1 MNDPSGAIH
10 AYRDAADSAKMA
22 NGSSGPS
29 APSHGGGDMTAFTP
43 KRSLSLTYERMCVHP
58 CVPFY
63 TAYAAQ
69 QRKDQKKPENELGT
83 KWSENGA

>member
-1 MNDPSGAIH
+1 
-10 AYRDAADSAKMA
+10 
-22 NGSSGPS
+22 
-29 APSHGGGDMTAFTP
+29 MTAFTP